1 LLINSLAAA
10 LSVGI
15 AFLALPLLNDVIGE
29 KLSFSV
35 LHVPEFWGIALL
47 VIFFGALLSGLYPA
61 LVLSSFKA
69 IRALQLVKMPSRER
83 FSLRKGLIVFQFVI
97 STLLI
102 SGTYL
107 VHQQIDY
114 MKNQNLGF
122 DAEEILVVNGPRV
135 IPDTD
140 RSSIASKQ
148 QIFKNSVL
156 NNHSVT
162 AISTTSQIPGKG
174 YIFTGS
180 MRKRGNPVSSDIP
193 ANALLVDATFTNVYD
208 FTFLAGE
215 PFTAE
220 MLERERVIINE
231 EAVKAFGLGSPAR
244 AVGQELVVSGFD
256 TLRIQGVTKN
266 VHWSSL
272 KDAHLP
278 VLFWLD
284 HTYGAFF
291 SIKMNLSDI
300 PETIA
305 HVESAYKATFPDDPF
320 TYFFLD
326 DSFNQQYQADL
337 QFGNLFSAFSAL
349 AVFIA
354 CLGLFALVSYSATLR
369 TKEIGIRKVLGAT
382 VGNLMVLLSWE
393 YLLLLLVAS
402 LTAIPV
408 VVIGG
413 KAWLDNY
420 AYKIEMGAGLFIVP
434 ALVLFVIALLTVGY
448 RTYAAARANPAEALR
463 ME

>member
-1 LLINSLAAA
+1 
-10 LSVGI
+10 
-15 AFLALPLLNDVIGE
+15 
-29 KLSFSV
+29 
-35 LHVPEFWGIALL
+35 
-47 VIFFGALLSGLYPA
+47 
-61 LVLSSFKA
+61 
-69 IRALQLVKMPSRER
+69 M
-83 FSLRKGLIVFQFVI
+83 FQFLI
-97 STLLI
+97 SALLI

-107 VHQQIDY
+107 VHQQIAY

-122 DAEEILVVNGPRV
+122 DAEKILVVNGPRV
-135 IPDTD
+135 ILDTD
-140 RSSIASKQ
+140 RPLIASKQ

-156 NNHSVT
+156 NDPSVT
-162 AISTTSQIPGKG
+162 AVSATSQIPGKG

-193 ANALLVDATFTNVYD
+193 ANALLVDATFTDVYD

-215 PFTAE
+215 PFTAKTP
-220 MLERERVIINE
+220 ERERVIINE

-244 AVGQELVVSGFD
+244 AVGQELVISGFD
-256 TLRIQGVTKN
+256 TLRIQGVTEN

-291 SIKMNLSDI
+291 SIKMHMSDI

-305 HVESAYKATFPDDPF
+305 HVESAYQAAFPDDPF
-320 TYFFLD
+320 SYFFLD

-349 AVFIA
+349 AIFIA
-354 CLGLFALVSYSATLR
+354 VIGLFALVSFSATLR
-369 TKEIGIRKVLGAT
+369 VKEIGIRKVLGAT
-382 VGNLMVLLSWE
+382 VSSLMILLSRE
-393 YLLLLLVAS
+393 YLVLLLVAS
-402 LTAIPV
+402 LLAVPI
-408 VVIGG
+408 IILGG

-420 AYKIEMGAGLFIVP
+420 AYKVGIGAGLFLIP
-434 ALVLFVIALLTVGY
+434 TLVLLVIALLTVSY
-448 RTYAAARANPAEALR
+448 RTYAAARANPVDSLKTE
-463 ME
+463 

>member
-1 LLINSLAAA
+1 
-10 LSVGI
+10 
-15 AFLALPLLNDVIGE
+15 
-29 KLSFSV
+29 
-35 LHVPEFWGIALL
+35 
-47 VIFFGALLSGLYPA
+47 
-61 LVLSSFKA
+61 
-69 IRALQLVKMPSRER
+69 M
-83 FSLRKGLIVFQFVI
+83 FQFVI
-97 STLLI
+97 SALLI

-107 VHQQIDY
+107 VHQQIAY

-135 IPDTD
+135 ILDTD

-162 AISTTSQIPGKG
+162 AVSATSQIPGKG

-180 MRKRGNPVSSDIP
+180 MRKRGNSVSSDIP
-193 ANALLVDATFTNVYD
+193 ANALLVDATFTDVYD

-220 MLERERVIINE
+220 MPERERVIINE

-244 AVGQELVVSGFD
+244 AVGQELVISGFD
-256 TLRIQGVTKN
+256 TLSIQGVTEN

-291 SIKMNLSDI
+291 SIKINLSDI

-305 HVESAYKATFPDDPF
+305 HVESAYRSTFPDDPF
-320 TYFFLD
+320 SYFFLD

-337 QFGNLFSAFSAL
+337 RFGHLFTVFSTL

-354 CLGLFALVSYSATLR
+354 CIGLFALVSYSATLR
-369 TKEIGIRKVLGAT
+369 IKEIGIRKVLGAR
-382 VGNLMVLLSWE
+382 VSDLMLLLSRE
-393 YLLLLLVAS
+393 YLILLLI
-402 LTAIPV
+402 AITLAVPIV
-408 VVIGG
+408 FIGG
-413 KAWLDNY
+413 KAWLNNY
-420 AYKIEMGAGLFIVP
+420 AFKTDIGLDLLVIP
-434 ALVLFVIALLTVGY
+434 ASVLVLISVLTVSY
-448 RTYAAARANPAEALR
+448 RTYTTANKNPVDSLR
-463 ME
+463 TE